1 MTKITSLEQKT
12 FQGKPSGFKVTLSDG
27 RIGNL
32 QEKESDKG
40 LRVGDE
46 VIVKEIPYTSKAG
59 VASILLGLRLHTV
72 GQTVTAPATATQF
85 IHPQGITPLHMN
97 NGANVNAGVKEEMKF
112 KFRTI
117 LLPIALG
124 FYKDGKFNNQEALE
138 NCAGWVSFADGLVD
152 EIFK

>member
-1 MTKITSLEQKT
+1 
-12 FQGKPSGFKVTLSDG
+12 
-27 RIGNL
+27 
-32 QEKESDKG
+32 
-40 LRVGDE
+40 
-46 VIVKEIPYTSKAG
+46 
-59 VASILLGLRLHTV
+59 VASILLGLKLNTA
-72 GQTVTAPATATQF
+72 GQTVTTPAQPPVVAAQAQVSSK
-85 IHPQGITPLHMN
+85 ISP
-97 NGANVNAGVKEEMKF
+97 AGVKEEMKF